1 VTFLQERTARWI
13 YCDGCDRNRAS
24 ASAPAVVYG
33 GVARHPRNQRYIS
46 RLTLVLLRPALRF
59 SHSRDAYVLRFVG
72 THAGPVFSRDRL
84 HTRRSDTV
92 RAITVDR
99 PTDLQRQS
107 HAQAAESLAY
117 FPRVRPELEG
127 GYVDRDP
134 T

>member
-72 THAGPVFSRDRL
+72 THAGPVFSRNRL
-84 HTRRSDTV
+84 RTRREATASAPIPERPSD
-92 RAITVDR
+92 
-99 PTDLQRQS
+99 
-107 HAQAAESLAY
+107 
-117 FPRVRPELEG
+117 
-127 GYVDRDP
+127 
-134 T
+134 